1 MVSFVGTSFLGASA
15 IAKFVNVATNL
26 AALMIF
32 IPGGH
37 VIWLIAALMAPAN
50 LIGGYLGARTALD
63 RGSSFVRLI
72 FLTML
77 VALVIRLI
85 STI

>member
-1 MVSFVGTSFLGASA
+1 
-15 IAKFVNVATNL
+15 
-26 AALMIF
+26 
-32 IPGGH
+32 
-37 VIWLIAALMAPAN
+37 MAPAN

>member
-1 MVSFVGTSFLGASA
+1 MGASA

-26 AALMIF
+26 AALIIF

-50 LIGGYLGARTALD
+50 LLGGFLGARTALD
-63 RGSSFVRLI
+63 RGSAFVRYT
-72 FLTML
+72 FLL
-77 VALVIRLI
+77 VLAALTVRLVI
-85 STI
+85 TI